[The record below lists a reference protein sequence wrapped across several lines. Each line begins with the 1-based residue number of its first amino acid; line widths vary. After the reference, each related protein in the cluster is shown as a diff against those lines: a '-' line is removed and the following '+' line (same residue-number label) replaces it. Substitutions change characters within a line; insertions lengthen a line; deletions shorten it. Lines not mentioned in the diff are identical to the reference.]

1 MSLIVVRD
9 LRKTYRVRPAT
20 QGFLQGLASV
30 IGSATTEVRAVDGV
44 SFVVEPGECVG
55 YLGPN
60 GAGKSTTIKLLTG
73 ILVPTGGH
81 ATVAGLIPWRA
92 RMQNAR
98 QIGVVFGQRTQLY
111 WDLPLIHS
119 FEMHRHIYGISKARY
134 DSTLGDFRRLLGLE
148 EFIRTPVR
156 QLSLGQRMRGDLVA
170 AMLHDPKILYLDEPT
185 IGLDL
190 VAKDQILEFIATIN
204 RVKGVTV
211 LLTTHNLAEVER
223 LCRRIILIHQG
234 RILHD
239 GDLEAFKRKHAPFR
253 TLVVH
258 LARPAPPVIR
268 PLPGAEITVVAS
280 DRLEVR
286 FPRGASPQHL
296 IRELA
301 GTFEVKD
308 LAIEEPSLEGVL
320 RELYREPP
328 AEVASR

>member
-9 LRKTYRVRPAT
+9 LRKTYRVRQAT
-20 QGFLQGLASV
+20 EGFLQGLASV
-30 IGSATTEVRAVDGV
+30 IGSGTTEVRAVDGV
-44 SFVVEPGECVG
+44 SFVIEPGECVG

-60 GAGKSTTIKLLTG
+60 GAGKSTTIKVLTG
-73 ILVPTGGH
+73 ILVPSGGSV
-81 ATVAGLIPWRA
+81 TVAGLTPWRQ

-111 WDLPLIHS
+111 WDLPLMHS
-119 FEMHRHIYGISKARY
+119 FEMLQHIYGIPKARY
-134 DSTLGDFRRLLGLE
+134 ESTLGEFRGLFGLD

-170 AMLHDPKILYLDEPT
+170 AMLHEPTILYLDEPT

-190 VAKDQILEFIATIN
+190 VAKDQILENIATLN
-204 RVKGVTV
+204 RVKGITV

-239 GDLEAFKRKHAPFR
+239 GDLEAFKQKHAPFR

-258 LARPAPPVIR
+258 LAHPAPPVIR
-268 PLPGAEITVVAS
+268 PLPGADIAVVAR

-286 FPRGASPQHL
+286 FPRGVSPQNL
-296 IRELA
+296 IREIA
-301 GTFEVKD
+301 GTFEVRD
-308 LAIEEPSLEGVL
+308 LAIEEASLEGVL

-328 AEVASR
+328 AEAASR